1 MPQYQKPWRITA
13 NIPAVLKPH
22 VLRRVIA
29 EEYDGDAQYLL
40 ALILQDLICQL
51 PHRVMP
57 QLLQKP
63 KRIVDAFVESLLEN
77 PLGVVDPRE
86 LGGWLEQKINELIAA
101 SKFSPTDLHIHKR
114 EDEQEQ
120 G

>member
-1 MPQYQKPWRITA
+1 MPQHKKPWRITA
-13 NIPAVLKPH
+13 NVPAILREH
-22 VLRRVIA
+22 VMRRVLS
-29 EEYDGDAQYLL
+29 EEYDSDAQYLL
-40 ALILQDLICQL
+40 ALIIQDLICQM

-63 KRIVDAFVESLLEN
+63 KRIVDVFMESLFEH

-86 LGGWLEQKINELIAA
+86 LGGWLEKKINELIAT
-101 SKFSPTDLHIHKR
+101 SKFPPIDLHIHKR